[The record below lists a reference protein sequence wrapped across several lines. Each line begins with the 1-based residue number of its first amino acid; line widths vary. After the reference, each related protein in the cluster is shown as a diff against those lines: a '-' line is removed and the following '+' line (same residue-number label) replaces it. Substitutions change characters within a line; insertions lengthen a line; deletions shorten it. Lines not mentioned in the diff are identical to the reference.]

1 MNGFVTES
9 VNKIADGFGSAV
21 KLLLVAVLTSLAFIP
36 IKTYLGSLGIIGLL
50 ILFLILAGIY
60 LRRSVDEHVDER
72 TTAWCGM
79 LAGALF
85 WQVTRFLP
93 EIPGLEWFSM
103 AGLAYWAGASL
114 LTLVLWKKVLSTGI
128 RFLLVTFLLNWI
140 GWLYA
145 FYYQRASIW
154 PDVVASVFQSL
165 HYLGILG
172 VLASIWWIVTRS
184 RNSIERRYG
193 ALALYFSVLFSFLIF

>member
-9 VNKIADGFGSAV
+9 VNKIADGFGSAL

-36 IKTYLGSLGIIGLL
+36 VKTYLGSFGIIGLL
-50 ILFLILAGIY
+50 ILFLFLAVIY
-60 LRRSVDEHVDER
+60 LRRSVNKQEDER
-72 TTAWCGM
+72 TSAWCGM
-79 LAGALF
+79 LAGAMF

-93 EIPGLEWFSM
+93 EVPGLEWFSM
-103 AGLAYWAGASL
+103 TGLAYWTGASL
-114 LTLVLWKKVLSTGI
+114 LTLLLWKKVLSTGI

-140 GWLYA
+140 GWLYS
-145 FYYQRASIW
+145 FYYPRASLW
-154 PDVVASVFQSL
+154 PGMVASTYQSL

-172 VLASIWWIVTRS
+172 ALASIWWIVTRS

-193 ALALYFSVLFSFLIF
+193 ALALYFFVLFSFLFF